1 MIASHRHR
9 FVFLKTR
16 KTAGTSIEIALSR
29 HCGPDDVITPISPAD
44 ERLRRELGGR
54 GPQNHLTEPR
64 AYNHMRARRAITLL
78 GRPTWEAYFTFAV
91 ERNPWD
97 LVASSYRYS
106 ARRPGFSV
114 PFADYVRSRRVDRLA
129 GNERI
134 YRLRDRVA
142 VDVVYRYEELPAAM
156 RDVGERLGLALELP
170 HAKSSSGPHYREL
183 YSPAD
188 ADVVRRRFAWTVEAF
203 GYEF

>member
-1 MIASHRHR
+1 VIASHQHR
-9 FVFLKTR
+9 FVFVKTR

-29 HCGPDDVITPISPAD
+29 HCGPDDVITPISAAD
-44 ERLRRELGGR
+44 EPLRRELGGR
-54 GPQNHLTEPR
+54 GPQHHLTEPR
-64 AYNHMRARRAITLL
+64 AYNHMRARRVIRLL
-78 GRPTWEAYFTFAV
+78 GRQTWDAYFTFAV

-97 LVASSYRYS
+97 LVASSWRYS
-106 ARRPGFSV
+106 SRRPGFAV
-114 PFADYVRSRRVDRLA
+114 PFADYVRSPRLTKLA

-134 YRLRDRVA
+134 YRVQGQVA

-156 RDVGERLGLALELP
+156 REVGDRLGLELDLP
-170 HAKSSSGPHYREL
+170 HAKGSAGPHYREL

-188 ADVVRRRFAWTVEAF
+188 ADVVRRRFAWTIDTF